1 LNPAIAYSLGWKP
14 SQQGLFAWQ
23 DGDGNKMVESIYWRQ
38 GNTDGW
44 DYSRQ
49 ETSEGWIVIAS
60 REAYGLIQDLVGIL
74 YQHKCVNRTFLGKK
88 FPPPTNEAFVVEDL
102 LGNAVNSTR

>member
-1 LNPAIAYSLGWKP
+1 MLQAYSYT
-14 SQQGLFAWQ
+14 
-23 DGDGNKMVESIYWRQ
+23 GDDYDYNLKRQ
-38 GNTDGW
+38 EVLNGVLSAYTDGW

-49 ETSEGWIVIAS
+49 ETSEGWIVVAS

-88 FPPPTNEAFVVEDL
+88 FPPPTNEACVVEDL
-102 LGNAVNSTR
+102 LGNAVNSTI